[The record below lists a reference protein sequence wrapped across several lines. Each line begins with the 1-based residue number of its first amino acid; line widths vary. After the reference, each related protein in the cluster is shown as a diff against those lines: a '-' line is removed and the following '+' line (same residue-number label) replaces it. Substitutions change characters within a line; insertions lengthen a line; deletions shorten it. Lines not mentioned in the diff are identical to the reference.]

1 MNEAKLGI
9 LGGMGPPTRLMPCGD
24 PGPFICSGQ
33 VNCPGIKVSPAGR
46 NAWHAA
52 PAAMVPMPVRR
63 EVYIY
68 E

>member
-9 LGGMGPPTRLMPCGD
+9 LDGMSIPTRLAPCRD

-33 VNCPGIKVSPAGR
+33 VNCPGIKVPPAGR

-52 PAAMVPMPVRR
+52 PAAMGPMPVRR
-63 EVYIY
+63 EVCIY